1 MHLDINEPT
10 AAHDGR
16 FKSRMAG
23 MIHSPSRERDFLLAK
38 RLLERPSWAETHSSL
53 CARATP
59 ARRSARRARGPTTV
73 APPPVSSWLGGRL
86 ETDGVSRPTAGT
98 SRGDPISRRRRTQ
111 SRVVPN
117 LRWGR
122 ASQVGRL
129 ELTWGRLKTNASQD
143 APRRL
148 EMGRSDLKRPHL
160 ETPAD
165 AVSSRPQLEMGA
177 GVSSRSSRV
186 DVGASQDEC
195 ISSL

>member
-23 MIHSPSRERDFLLAK
+23 MIHSPSRERDFLTAK

-98 SRGDPISRRRRTQ
+98 SRGNPISRRRRTQ

-129 ELTWGRLKTNASQD
+129 ELTWGRLKTNASQVCERTRLKTKATRNGRGHLELD
-143 APRRL
+143 ASQDGGRVLRPARL
-148 EMGRSDLKRPHL
+148 EMRLGRLKMWG
-160 ETPAD
+160 
-165 AVSSRPQLEMGA
+165 SS
-177 GVSSRSSRV
+177 
-186 DVGASQDEC
+186 
-195 ISSL
+195 